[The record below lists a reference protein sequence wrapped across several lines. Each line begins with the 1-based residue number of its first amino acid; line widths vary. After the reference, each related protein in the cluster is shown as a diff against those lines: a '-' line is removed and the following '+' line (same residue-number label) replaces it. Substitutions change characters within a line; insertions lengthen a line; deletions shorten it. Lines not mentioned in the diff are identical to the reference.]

1 MRIVNRFLVPA
12 LMGLVLSAPVAAA
25 TPQGVITEPK
35 TFEGPDQNGEVPL
48 LSGKGGGK
56 SGRSPEDAEKNRR
69 ILNELCKQQGA
80 SSTLDRL
87 GPMLWDGEDAKNQ
100 GNCI

>member
-1 MRIVNRFLVPA
+1 MPIVKTFSCAALAA
-12 LMGLVLSAPVAAA
+12 LMVSFGAHAAQQSVV
-25 TPQGVITEPK
+25 TDPK
-35 TFEGPDQNGEVPL
+35 TFDGPDKNGGVPM

-56 SGRSPEDAEKNRR
+56 GGRSAEDAEKNRR